1 MVGLYGLCAAEAG
14 LYGRFAAA
22 MLALAGPGA
31 AIALIPIAA
40 TTHRTTPRMATDSF
54 EITTVSI

>member
-1 MVGLYGLCAAEAG
+1 MAGLYGLC
-14 LYGRFAAA
+14 AAA
-22 MLALAGPGA
+22 MLALAGAGA

-40 TTHRTTPRMATDSF
+40 ITHRTTPRMATDSF